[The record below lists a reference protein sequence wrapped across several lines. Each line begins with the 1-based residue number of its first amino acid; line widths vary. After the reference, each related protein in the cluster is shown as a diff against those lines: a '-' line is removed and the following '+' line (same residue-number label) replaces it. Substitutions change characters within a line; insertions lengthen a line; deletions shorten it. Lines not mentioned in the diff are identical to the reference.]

1 MPEGEG
7 VIDKLKLSGVIETE
21 RVGSLERVAILS
33 SALESPGMR
42 RREPKIKATRRE
54 PAPTKSVR
62 KVLWA
67 LVWERLS
74 LIWEVWS
81 LTGDMRLR
89 KKVGIDLKKRARDFK
104 HLERERERE
113 SSSLSW
119 CYYCFSL
126 LTTFSFFS
134 LIWIK
139 VCYLHLRMM
148 RESFIVLM
156 VNVSLARGE
165 INVQVG
171 FWKKFTK
178 PR

>member
-1 MPEGEG
+1 MFSSSADKAPEGVG
-7 VIDKLKLSGVIETE
+7 VMERLRFSGVMATASA
-21 RVGSLERVAILS
+21 GSLERVAILS

-42 RREPKIKATRRE
+42 RREPKIKATRKE

-81 LTGDMRLR
+81 LAGDMRLR

-119 CYYCFSL
+119 CYCCFSL

-156 VNVSLARGE
+156 VNVSLA
-165 INVQVG
+165 
-171 FWKKFTK
+171 
-178 PR
+178 